1 MKEALFQAAV
11 VLIRC
16 FGVAAMYTGLVLVAG
31 HSYLTGFL
39 TVVLGVA
46 ALGCNGEDKV

>member
-1 MKEALFQAAV
+1 MKAAFYQAAA

-16 FGVAAMYTGLVLVAG
+16 FGVVAMYTGLVLVAG
-31 HSYLTGFL
+31 HSYLPGIL

-46 ALGCNGEDKV
+46 ALGCNGEERV